1 MSIRD
6 WFVSLLRGETK
17 NVMASP
23 EGGHK
28 VSEGQGEET
37 LQEPEQ
43 GRHTLLIVDD
53 EVDLLESLR
62 FQFRSKYR
70 VLTAGSG
77 TQALSVLNEH
87 EVHLILCDQRMPGMQ
102 GDAFLTQA
110 RRLQPDAIRMLFAGY
125 ANIQAVINAVNEGRI
140 FRYILKPWD
149 AEELEGIIRQA
160 AEQYDLLAERKRLRT
175 EVQVLKLQSG
185 PVADQVRE
193 GQVIGNYQLQK
204 KLGEGGMGVVFKAI
218 HLPLSRTV
226 AFKALAPERLRDPE
240 AVTRFL
246 REIRTVGSLQHANI
260 VQGTDGGEIDGIHF
274 LVMEFV
280 DGVNLSELVLRRGP
294 LSIAD
299 ACKSISEAAIGL
311 HHAHEHGLVHRD
323 FKPSNVMLT
332 RSGGIKVLD
341 FGLARLYEQ
350 SASFTELTNSGQI
363 LGTIGYMAPEQ
374 AFAKYAVSSRTDIYS
389 LGCTLYM
396 LLTGQTPF
404 SGPAYDTPFK
414 ILWAHAQEP
423 VPPIQEY
430 RPEVSPEL
438 ATIIGR
444 LLAKDPSDRF
454 ERADH
459 LAPALAPFAV
469 GADLSRVVASLELS
483 TTVDGKSPSKG

>member
-1 MSIRD
+1 M
-6 WFVSLLRGETK
+6 
-17 NVMASP
+17 P
-23 EGGHK
+23 EGRHN
-28 VSEGQGEET
+28 VTDEQGEET
-37 LQEPEQ
+37 LQAPEQ
-43 GRHTLLIVDD
+43 KRHTLLIVDD
-53 EVDLLESLR
+53 EVDVLESLR
-62 FQFRSKYR
+62 HQFYRKYR

-87 EVHLILCDQRMPGMQ
+87 EVHLILSDQRMPGMQ
-102 GDAFLTQA
+102 GDAFLAQA

-125 ANIQAVINAVNEGRI
+125 ANIQDVMKAVNEGHI

-160 AEQYDLLAERKRLRT
+160 AEQYDLLAERKSLRT
-175 EVQVLKLQSG
+175 ELQVLKLQSG
-185 PVADQVRE
+185 PVADQVSE
-193 GQVIGNYQLQK
+193 GQIIGNYLLQK

-218 HLPLSRTV
+218 HFPLKRIV
-226 AFKALAPERLRDPE
+226 AFKVLAPERLRDPE
-240 AVTRFL
+240 AVARFL
-246 REIRTVGSLQHANI
+246 REIKTVASLQHPNI

-280 DGVNLSELVLRRGP
+280 DGINLSELVFRRGP

-299 ACKSISEAAIGL
+299 ACKSIAEAAIGL

-323 FKPSNVMLT
+323 FKASNAMLT

-341 FGLARLYEQ
+341 FGLARLYEA
-350 SASFTELTNSGQI
+350 SATFTELTNSGQI

-374 AFAKYAVSSRTDIYS
+374 AFARYAVSCRTDIYS

-396 LLTGQTPF
+396 LLTGQSPF

-438 ATIIGR
+438 AAILGR
-444 LLAKDPSDRF
+444 LLAKDPSERF
-454 ERADH
+454 ERAID
-459 LAPALAPFAV
+459 LVPALAPFTD
-469 GADLSRVVASLELS
+469 GSDLSKLVPPPEL
-483 TTVDGKSPSKG
+483 